1 MKEIPKL
8 SVIDHSWDDLY
19 LLFSFTRH
27 LRLVT
32 ITMVRIHYLW
42 TVLEKG
48 QVISE
53 TKDATFKYGS
63 LKTKPN

>member
-1 MKEIPKL
+1 MKEIL
-8 SVIDHSWDDLY
+8 RVYIDHSWDDLY

-32 ITMVRIHYLW
+32 IIMVRIHYLW
-42 TVLEKG
+42 VVLEKS

-53 TKDATFKYGS
+53 TKAATFKYGS